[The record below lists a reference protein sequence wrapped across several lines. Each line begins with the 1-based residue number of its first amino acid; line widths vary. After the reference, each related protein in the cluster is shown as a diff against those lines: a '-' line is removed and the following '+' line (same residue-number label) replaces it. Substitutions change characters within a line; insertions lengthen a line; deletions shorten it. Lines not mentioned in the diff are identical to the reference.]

1 MKRIIILLLVAV
13 FYLSAANDIGM
24 FWKVKDSK
32 GNDKV
37 YLLGSIH
44 VVPDDLY
51 PLKKDIEVA
60 FKASNYLVVEAD
72 VANIDM
78 AKVQQL
84 TMQHGMYSA
93 GKDLKSAIPED
104 LYVKLAEE
112 LKKTGMFTIDLAA
125 AMKPWLISL
134 TLAQLQLMQMG
145 LNMENGID
153 MHFLKLA
160 KDKKEILELESAEFQ
175 IELLSSFSDELQIE
189 FLKSAVE
196 ESPNMKEKFDNM
208 LDAWRKGD
216 TKKMVKVIKEE
227 YKDKPKLQP
236 IYDKLIYDRNV
247 TMTDKIEGYLKDKS
261 DKKYFVVVGA
271 GHLVDKGGIVNLL
284 NKKGFKAEKK

>member
-1 MKRIIILLLVAV
+1 MKKIILILLIVV
-13 FYLSAANDIGM
+13 FYLSAANDTGM

-51 PLKKDIEVA
+51 PLKKDIEDA
-60 FKASNYLVVEAD
+60 FKVSDYLVVEAD
-72 VANIDM
+72 AANIDM
-78 AKVQQL
+78 VKVQQL
-84 TMQHGMYSA
+84 TMQKGMYS
-93 GKDLKSAIPED
+93 GGETLKSKIPEK
-104 LYVKLAEE
+104 LYNSLAEE

-125 AMKPWLISL
+125 TMRPWLISL
-134 TLAQLQLMQMG
+134 TLTQLQLMQMG

-153 MHFLKLA
+153 MYFLKMA

-196 ESPNMKEKFDNM
+196 ESPDIKVKFENM
-208 LDAWRKGD
+208 LDAWKKGD
-216 TKKMVKVIKEE
+216 TKELVKIIKEE

-236 IYDKLIYDRNV
+236 VYDKLIYDRNV
-247 TMTDKIEGYLKDKS
+247 TMTDKIEGYLNDKS

-271 GHLVDKGGIVNLL
+271 GHLVDKGGIVDLL
-284 NKKGFKAEKK
+284 NKKGFKVEKK